1 MRQITET
8 VVMES
13 SREPLTLLKSR
24 FGYDRFL
31 PLQEEVIAN
40 VLAGKDSLVLMPTGG
55 GKSLCY
61 QLPALCFSGLAL
73 VVSPLIALMKDQV
86 DSLLANGIDAAFINS
101 TLPPVEARDV
111 RARAIRGELDILYV
125 APERLALPGFLEFLR
140 NADISLVA
148 IDEAH
153 CISEWGH
160 DFRPDYRNLK
170 ALRGHLPGAPFMAL
184 TATAT
189 ERVREDIVSQLGL
202 EPVDRFVSS
211 FNRSN
216 LTYTVRPKRAAFE
229 ALLALLRRNP
239 NGAAIVYRFSRR
251 DTEDLAADLREEGF
265 DALPYHA
272 GLDVAVRRETQ
283 ERFIQDEL
291 QVVVATIAFGMGIDK
306 PDIRLV
312 VHYELPK
319 TVEGYYQETGRAG
332 RDGLPSDCVLFY
344 SRADSFKHNFFIDQI
359 EDRSEQENAQRK
371 LAQMVQYSEL
381 QSCRRRFLLGYFGE
395 ALEEGSCDGCD
406 VCSTPTE
413 EFDATVI
420 SQKLLSGVVRTG
432 ERFGAKH
439 VIDVLRG
446 ANVSRVRELGHDRLS
461 VHGVAG
467 DTSEDELHRLIEQLL
482 EKGLLAKQG
491 DRYPTLAVTDA
502 GWRFLDARERLVLT
516 RPIRTDGAAA
526 APRTRELDYDRGLFE
541 KLRLLRKELADEMG
555 VPPYVVF
562 GDRSLQQMAHY
573 LPQTRDDFSRV
584 SGVGDAKL
592 AQFGDRFLELV
603 RGQTLERGLTPRAMP
618 VRRRSSR
625 RAGPTN
631 QETKR
636 LIGQGLSIAEAAKR
650 RGLAETTV
658 LGHLESLA
666 EAGEE
671 VEMGHLSLPA
681 ERLEAITAAFRET
694 GGPQMAPVR
703 AILGEGYSYEEIRL
717 ARLLLQRAVA

>member
-1 MRQITET
+1 MRQTTET

-13 SREPLTLLKSR
+13 SREPLALLKSR

-61 QLPALCFSGLAL
+61 QLPALCFSGLTL

-101 TLPPVEARDV
+101 TLPPVEAREV
-111 RARAIRGELDILYV
+111 RARAIRRELDILYV
-125 APERLALPGFLEFLR
+125 APERLALPGFLELLR
-140 NADISLVA
+140 RMDISLVA

-202 EPVDRFVSS
+202 EPVSRFVSS

-229 ALLALLRRNP
+229 ALLSLLRRNP

-251 DTEDLAADLREEGF
+251 DTEELAEDLREEGF

-272 GLDVAVRRETQ
+272 GLDGAVRRETQ
-283 ERFIQDEL
+283 ERFIRDEL

-359 EDRSEQENAQRK
+359 DDRGEQENAQRK

-395 ALEEGSCDGCD
+395 ALEEGSCGGCD

-461 VHGVAG
+461 VHGVAA

-482 EKGLLAKQG
+482 EKGLLAKQR

-516 RPIRTDGAAA
+516 RPIRTAEAPA

-541 KLRLLRKELADEMG
+541 KLRVLRKELADEMR

-592 AQFGDRFLELV
+592 AQFGDRFLEVV
-603 RGQTLERGLTPRAMP
+603 RGQTLAQGLTPRAMP

-625 RAGPTN
+625 RSGPTN

-636 LIGQGLSIAEAAKR
+636 LIGQGLSIAEAAKQ

-681 ERLEAITAAFRET
+681 ERLEAIAAAFRET
-694 GGPQMAPVR
+694 EGPQLAPVR

-717 ARLLLQRAVA
+717 ARLLLQRAVT

>member
-13 SREPLTLLKSR
+13 SRQPLALLKSR

-61 QLPALCFSGLAL
+61 QLPALCFSGLTL

-202 EPVDRFVSS
+202 EPGNRFVSS

-216 LTYTVRPKRAAFE
+216 LTYTVRPKRPAFE

-272 GLDVAVRRETQ
+272 GLDGAVRRETQ
-283 ERFIQDEL
+283 ERFIRDEL
-291 QVVVATIAFGMGIDK
+291 QVVVATVAFGMGIDK

-359 EDRSEQENAQRK
+359 EDRSERENAQRK

-395 ALEEGSCDGCD
+395 ALEEGSCGGCD

-461 VHGVAG
+461 VHGVAA
-467 DTSEDELHRLIEQLL
+467 DTSESELHRLVEQLL
-482 EKGLLAKQG
+482 EKGLLAKG
-491 DRYPTLAVTDA
+491 DVRYPTLAVTDA
-502 GWRFLDARERLVLT
+502 GWRFLDSRERLVLT

-541 KLRLLRKELADEMG
+541 KLRVLRKELADGMR

-562 GDRSLQQMAHY
+562 GDQSLQQMAHY

-584 SGVGDAKL
+584 SGVGDTKL
-592 AQFGDRFLELV
+592 AQFGDRFLEVV

-625 RAGPTN
+625 RARPTN

-636 LIGQGLSIAEAAKR
+636 LIGQGLSIVEAAKQ

-658 LGHLESLA
+658 LGHLERLT

-681 ERLEAITAAFRET
+681 ERLEAIAAAFRET
-694 GGPQMAPVR
+694 EGPQMAPVR

-717 ARLLLQRAVA
+717 ARLLLQRAVT